1 MINDLSRTLK
11 HLLQTVAK
19 SEPEVFP
26 VLNGKAIE
34 FARPDKDF
42 KPNPQGSVCLFLYDI
57 RENRELRTNEPVR
70 VVNNNG
76 QHTIER
82 APTRVVCSYLVTAW
96 PAERVGEDRK
106 AELDIDDETA
116 VDLNLLEHLLLSE
129 VLQVFSR
136 YPIIPAS
143 SLQGKLADPPQP
155 VPLPMITAQ
164 AEGLTNISEFW
175 TAIGSNLRPSLNV
188 KATISVQAAAA
199 EPEAKPVVERIVHT
213 DKPSR
218 LEIKGQIKDA
228 THSPVAGVRITIVE
242 LDLNTTSDSNGQ
254 YNFNQIPIGKY
265 HLQINWRAGEK
276 LRRQTVEI
284 NVPASAG
291 AYDITLKG

>member
-11 HLLQTVAK
+11 HLLQTVAE
-19 SEPEVFP
+19 SEPQVFP
-26 VLNGKAIE
+26 LLHGKAIE
-34 FARPDKDF
+34 FARPDKEF

-57 RENRELRTNEPVR
+57 RENRELRSNEPVR

-76 QHTIER
+76 QPTVER
-82 APTRVVCSYLVTAW
+82 SPTRVVCSYLVTAW
-96 PAERVGEDRK
+96 PAEKVGVDQKEK
-106 AELDIDDETA
+106 LNIDEETA
-116 VDLNLLEHLLLSE
+116 VDMNLLEHLLLSE

-136 YPIIPAS
+136 YPIIPAT

-188 KATISVQAAAA
+188 KATISVQIAAP
-199 EPEAKPVVERIVHT
+199 ELEAKPVAERAVE
-213 DKPSR
+213 DKPSK

-228 THSPVAGVRITIVE
+228 THSPIAGARITIVE

-254 YNFNQIPIGKY
+254 YIFSQVPIGKY
-265 HLQINWRAGEK
+265 HLQFNWRAGEK

-284 NVPASAG
+284 NVPAAAG

>member
-11 HLLQTVAK
+11 HLLQTVAQSP
-19 SEPEVFP
+19 SEAFP
-26 VLNGKAIE
+26 LLKEIAIE
-34 FARPDKDF
+34 FARPDKDY

-57 RENRELRTNEPVR
+57 RENRELRNNEPIR

-76 QHTIER
+76 QSTVER
-82 APTRVVCSYLVTAW
+82 SPTRVVCSYLVTAW
-96 PAERVGEDRK
+96 PAETAGEDRK
-106 AELDIDDETA
+106 ASLSLDSETA
-116 VDLNLLEHLLLSE
+116 LDLNLLEQQLLSE
-129 VLQVFSR
+129 VLQVFTR

-188 KATISVQAAAA
+188 KATISVPLVAA
-199 EPEAKPVVERIVHT
+199 EPEAKPAVAGLTQT
-213 DKPSR
+213 DVPAR
-218 LEIKGQIKDA
+218 LDIKGQLDDA
-228 THSPVAGVRITIVE
+228 THTPIAGARITVVE
-242 LDLNTTSDSNGQ
+242 LDLSTTSDSNGQ
-254 YNFNQIPIGKY
+254 YTFSQIPIGKY

-284 NVPASAG
+284 NVPASVG

>member
-11 HLLQTVAK
+11 HLLQTVAE
-19 SEPEVFP
+19 SEPQLFP
-26 VLNGKAIE
+26 LLHGKTIE
-34 FARPDKDF
+34 FARPDKEY
-42 KPNPQGSVCLFLYDI
+42 KPNPQGSVSLFLYDI
-57 RENRELRTNEPVR
+57 RENRELRSNEPIR

-76 QHTIER
+76 QSTVAR
-82 APTRVVCSYLVTAW
+82 SPTRVVCSYLVTAW
-96 PAERVGEDRK
+96 PAEKIGVDLK
-106 AELDIDDETA
+106 SKLNIDDETA

-136 YPIIPAS
+136 YPLIPES
-143 SLQGKLADPPQP
+143 SLQGKLANPPQP

-188 KATISVQAAAA
+188 KATISVQVAAPEA
-199 EPEAKPVVERIVHT
+199 EAKPAVAGLVQA
-213 DKPSR
+213 DKPTR
-218 LEIKGQIKDA
+218 LEIRGHLNDA
-228 THSPVAGVRITIVE
+228 SQAPIADARITIVE

-254 YNFNQIPIGKY
+254 YTFSQIPIGKY

-284 NVPASAG
+284 NVPASVG